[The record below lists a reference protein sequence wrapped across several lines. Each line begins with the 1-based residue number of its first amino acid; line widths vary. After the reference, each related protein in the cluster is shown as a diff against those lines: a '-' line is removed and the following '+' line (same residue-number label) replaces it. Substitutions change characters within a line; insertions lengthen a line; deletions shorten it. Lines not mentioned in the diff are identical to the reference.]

1 MTLDEFCEKW
11 EVSEYGDGFL
21 ELSLKELNELLDETD
36 DIEGN
41 EKKAKELGDLALYH
55 IERIEKRYGLDHA
68 NAWSRPKDCDM
79 YITSSNGWC
88 FSLGMINADKGVI
101 FYITPSHNYVIYLK
115 KGAN

>member
-79 YITSSNGWC
+79 Y
-88 FSLGMINADKGVI
+88 DEEDEEE
-101 FYITPSHNYVIYLK
+101 YVPEDYDGGEEMELCIR
-115 KGAN
+115 